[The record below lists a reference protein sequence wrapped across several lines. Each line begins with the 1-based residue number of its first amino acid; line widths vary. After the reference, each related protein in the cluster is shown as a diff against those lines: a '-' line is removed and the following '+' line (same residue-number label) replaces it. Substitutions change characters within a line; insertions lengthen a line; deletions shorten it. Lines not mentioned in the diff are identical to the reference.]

1 MEPQTFVNNTMSSF
15 SAQPQ
20 VLVIEDESDIR
31 ELLKFNLE
39 REGYATTVAASG
51 EEGLKLAQQIGV
63 NLVILDLMLPGID
76 GFEVCRALKS
86 DPRTRHIPVVMLTAK
101 GSESDIVAGLE
112 LGADDFIPKP
122 FSPRELIAR
131 VRARLRSRASH
142 VADESELL
150 SLGGITINSGQ
161 HIVSIDGTTADLTL
175 TEYQILHLLARRPGW
190 VFSRA
195 QIVNSVRG
203 QETIITD
210 RAIDVQIVGIRKKLG
225 KYGKY
230 IETVRGVG
238 YRMRR
243 TPNSVNGN

>member
-1 MEPQTFVNNTMSSF
+1 VNNTKSSHF
-15 SAQPQ
+15 TRPM
-20 VLVIEDESDIR
+20 VLVIEDEHDIR

-39 REGYATTVAASG
+39 REGYATTVASDG
-51 EEGLKLAQQIGV
+51 EEGLKMAQQNGV

-86 DPRTRHIPVVMLTAK
+86 DPRTRQIPIVMLTAK

-112 LGADDFIPKP
+112 LGADDYIPKP
-122 FSPRELIAR
+122 FSPRELVAR
-131 VRARLRSRASH
+131 VRARLRNRASNT
-142 VADESELL
+142 VDDSEQLT
-150 SLGGITINSGQ
+150 LGGITINSGQ
-161 HIVSIDGTTADLTL
+161 HVVSIDGRSVEFTL
-175 TEYQILHLLARRPGW
+175 TEYEILHLLARRPGW

-225 KYGKY
+225 KYGDY

-243 TPNSVNGN
+243 SPDSAGGN